1 MPSARHAEGKKS
13 CKKPNTR
20 ICAKKAPISC
30 FNPKCINTHSKHET
44 WVFASELGSSNIRKR
59 LEKNQ
64 QVRDKTMTETIYE
77 ALFEQFRPY
86 LLILIVALAI
96 AIVLLFVI
104 SMDTEKIKRSSK
116 AIEEHIRHIR
126 ENEK

>member
-1 MPSARHAEGKKS
+1 
-13 CKKPNTR
+13 
-20 ICAKKAPISC
+20 
-30 FNPKCINTHSKHET
+30 
-44 WVFASELGSSNIRKR
+44 
-59 LEKNQ
+59 
-64 QVRDKTMTETIYE
+64 MTETIYE

-104 SMDTEKIKRSSK
+104 STDTEKLKRSSK
-116 AIEEHIRHIR
+116 AIEEHLRNIR